1 MEKPMDAIIQTKKLT
16 KQFGGLVAVNEVDF
30 TLEKGEIRGLI
41 GPNGSGKTTMINL
54 ITGVYIPTAGK
65 VLFDNT
71 DITGWTPNRIAQ
83 RGILRT
89 FQIPRLFGDMTLLEN
104 MLIPRFADFS
114 LDYWLHYSA
123 AVERADELLEM
134 AGIIHLRDEQAKT
147 LSGGQKALL
156 QLARGFMVDHISI
169 FMLDEPFAGVNI
181 IVKDTIIEIIQRMA
195 SEGVTFLLVS
205 HEMTSIRQ
213 TCPKVTVLA
222 EGAVI
227 AEGPMEEVASQ
238 QHVIDAYLGG

>member
-1 MEKPMDAIIQTKKLT
+1 MDALIQTQKLT
-16 KQFGGLVAVNEVDF
+16 KQFGGLVAVNQVDF
-30 TLEKGEIRGLI
+30 SLQRGEVRGLI

-54 ITGVYIPTAGK
+54 ITGVYEPTAGK
-65 VLFDNT
+65 VFFENT
-71 DITGWTPNRIAQ
+71 DITGWTPNRVAQ

-114 LDYWLHYSA
+114 LDYWLHYST

-134 AGIIHLRDEQAKT
+134 AGIIHLRDEPAKT

-156 QLARGFMVDHISI
+156 QMARGFMVDHISL
-169 FMLDEPFAGVNI
+169 FLLDEPFAGVNI
-181 IVKDTIIEIIQRMA
+181 VVKETIMEMISRMA

-213 TCPKVTVLA
+213 TCPRVTVLA
-222 EGAVI
+222 EGAII
-227 AEGPMEEVASQ
+227 AEGPMEEIASQ